1 MVPSG
6 SINFVNLV
14 CMCLKFVFLVG
25 LTQLVRFLVVELNHS
40 GLNIIFDMNV
50 VFMTNYFFRER
61 RRFGRQRD
69 TLSDRL
75 HESQE

>member
-14 CMCLKFVFLVG
+14 CMCLKFVFSCRLV

-40 GLNIIFDMNV
+40 GLNIIFDMDV

-61 RRFGRQRD
+61 RRPDRQRD
-69 TLSDRL
+69 TLSD
-75 HESQE
+75 